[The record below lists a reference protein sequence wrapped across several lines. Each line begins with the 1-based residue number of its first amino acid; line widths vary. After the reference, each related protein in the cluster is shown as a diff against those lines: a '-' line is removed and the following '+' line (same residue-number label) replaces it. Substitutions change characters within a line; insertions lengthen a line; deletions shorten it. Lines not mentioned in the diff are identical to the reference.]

1 MTIITATEL
10 KNNLGSYIEQS
21 SKEDIYVTKNGKI
34 VTMLS
39 RPNNRMN
46 ALNDIVGKLK
56 SVNVNSE
63 YDDLKYAYLKEKY
76 NL

>member
-56 SVNVNSE
+56 SENVNSE

>member
-56 SVNVNSE
+56 SGNVNSE